1 MRHMKKMSAYI
12 PVWLS
17 VLFLAMTTGY
27 ADPARTLIHEAHT
40 IRRIMPGDRLRIAVE
55 EQPDLNRVYAVA
67 GDGTIDFGFLGRI
80 HIAERTAIEA
90 SEHIETL
97 LQTGYFRKATV
108 TVDVADFV
116 EGAIHIVGAVQ
127 SPGSISFRGDEILT
141 LMEAITMKG
150 GLSRNA
156 AGNEVKILRWK
167 PGGSME
173 REVITVDVQ
182 TMFEDLDFS
191 NDQYLRPRDMIYV
204 PRMGEGDREG
214 MREYLALGEFN
225 NPGFH
230 PHSAGM
236 DMIRAIT
243 RAGGISRQGQMT
255 AARILRATE
264 AGNYE
269 AIPVDLSLLFSAA
282 DMSMN
287 LPIQPG
293 DILFVPSSQ
302 HAARGQVYFLGEVER
317 PGAIPLPP
325 ERSATLARMI
335 LANGGFTRFANQ
347 GRVRIMRDAPDG
359 SKQTL
364 TVNVGR
370 ILKTGAF
377 EEDVPLQDGDVV
389 IVSESLIA
397 F

>member
-1 MRHMKKMSAYI
+1 MKKVFSLLLLGLCA
-12 PVWLS
+12 V
-17 VLFLAMTTGY
+17 FLAAATGH
-27 ADPARTLIHEAHT
+27 ADPVRTRVSEAHAV
-40 IRRIMPGDRLRIAVE
+40 RRIMPGDRLRISVE
-55 EQPDLNRVYAVA
+55 EQPELNRVYAVA
-67 GDGTIDFGFLGRI
+67 GDGTIDFDLLGRVP
-80 HIAERTAIEA
+80 IAEQTAVEA
-90 SEHIETL
+90 AEYLEAL
-97 LQTGYFRKATV
+97 LEEGFFRRASV

-116 EGAIHIVGAVQ
+116 EGAIQVVGAVG
-127 SPGSISFRGDEILT
+127 SPGTIAFRGDEIMT

-150 GLSRNA
+150 GLSRDA

-225 NPGFH
+225 SPGFH
-230 PHSAGM
+230 PHSTGM
-236 DMIRAIT
+236 DMIRAVT

-255 AARILRATE
+255 AARILRVDDR
-264 AGNYE
+264 GNYE

-287 LPIQPG
+287 MPIQPG
-293 DILFVPSSQ
+293 DILFVPSSE
-302 HAARGQVYFLGEVER
+302 HAARGQVYFLGEVGR
-317 PGAIPLPP
+317 PGAVPLPP

-335 LANGGFTRFANQ
+335 LANGGFTRFANES
-347 GRVRIMRDAPDG
+347 RVRVLREAPDG
-359 SKQTL
+359 TKQTL

-377 EEDVPLQDGDVV
+377 EDDVPLQDGDVV
-389 IVSESLIA
+389 IVPESIIA